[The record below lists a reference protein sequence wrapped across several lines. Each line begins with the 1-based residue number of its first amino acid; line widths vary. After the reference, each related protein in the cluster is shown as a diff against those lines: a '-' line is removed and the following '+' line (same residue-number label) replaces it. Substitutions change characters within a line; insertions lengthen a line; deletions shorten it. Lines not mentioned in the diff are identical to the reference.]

1 MKYNKMSTIVLALCI
16 SMGIHI
22 EADARLNWYD
32 RVLQPIVSNQVAPA
46 WNAMIVTAQKKLSSA
61 VFQVVQKIAPGVA
74 SSTGAAG
81 RDIEK
86 GGTVIESEDSLNVA
100 LNELFKQNMA
110 KPSTIET
117 VQPGSFD
124 YAKNVLNANK
134 MDREEA
140 ENKKETLIGINKGT
154 YNDGKGTYE
163 NILYSSLQ
171 NDSGGSKTGSAT
183 DSEGNKGYSSYQQII
198 NKDGS
203 LSKVDKIQ
211 ANTVTIRYNTPIKDS
226 VAVDKNR
233 TPDAI
238 GISTPSGQALLHP
251 EVYSETLS
259 ALRNY
264 QFKVLNEKMEDNK
277 DALKRIAV
285 LMEKIEDMG
294 KAGLPNSSE
303 QTDNARLVA
312 ALTAEIADE
321 TLKLNNTN
329 KDKEQIDSRYEKAD
343 AECQKKMD
351 EYTGILGD
359 HVKELAV
366 LTDEEEWLDD
376 YIAENG
382 WRWNDDSYYDVVPK
396 SVLEAR
402 LNTVKVSLANGEGKN
417 TQALQDEITWLE
429 NQINPPNQHVEQYW
443 YDDDY
448 GYYSYGYYD
457 EDGYFHYYG
466 TTLSELNQRLASV
479 RSTIGTEQN
488 IIKQYCDKF
497 EQAYQEYE
505 TRMQTYAHQG
515 QRVNEERSLIKDRLT
530 ALAVSLA
537 AANSNLGT
545 TSQQEK
551 ERNVVIE
558 SLRAELAAELAKL
571 EGGSN
576 RLDQAIEMY
585 DKESKNVEKKKAI
598 AAMSFQ
604 GFDPY
609 HLTDSEKAAGME
621 TPEQLDKGYVTR
633 KGNRKL

>member
-61 VFQVVQKIAPGVA
+61 VFQVVQKIAPGVT

-81 RDIEK
+81 RAIEK
-86 GGTVIESEDSLNVA
+86 GGTVVESEDSLNVA

-117 VQPGSFD
+117 VQPGSFE
-124 YAKNVLNANK
+124 YAVNVLKANK
-134 MDREEA
+134 KDREDA
-140 ENKKETLIGINKGT
+140 DDKRETLVNINKGLT
-154 YNDGKGTYE
+154 DDGDGTYE
-163 NILYSSLQ
+163 KITQASMIDEKQGTEKRNAILYR
-171 NDSGGSKTGSAT
+171 
-183 DSEGNKGYSSYQQII
+183 QII
-198 NKDGS
+198 NPDGS
-203 LSKVDKIQ
+203 LKKMDKI
-211 ANTVTIRYNTPIKDS
+211 ANNNVIITYVTRTDGDNKDKSGKSMS
-226 VAVDKNR
+226 VSS
-233 TPDAI
+233 I

-259 ALRNY
+259 SLQNY
-264 QFKVLNEKMEDNK
+264 QFKVLNEKMEENK

-294 KAGLPNSSE
+294 KSGLPNSSQ
-303 QTDNARLVA
+303 QTDNAKLVA

-329 KDKEQIDSRYEKAD
+329 KDKEKIDTQYEKAD

-443 YDDDY
+443 WDDDY

-497 EQAYQEYE
+497 ELAYQEYE
-505 TRMQTYAHQG
+505 ARMKTYASQG
-515 QRVNEERSLIKDRLT
+515 SKVNSERSAIKDRLT

-633 KGNRKL
+633 KGKRKL